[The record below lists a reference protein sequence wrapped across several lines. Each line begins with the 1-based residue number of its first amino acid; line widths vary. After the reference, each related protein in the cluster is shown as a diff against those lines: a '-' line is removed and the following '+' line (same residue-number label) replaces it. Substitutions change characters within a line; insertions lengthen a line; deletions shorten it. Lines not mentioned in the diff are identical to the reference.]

1 MSVDITIHV
10 QPKSS
15 QAKIVLEDSKI
26 RVWVNAP
33 PVDGAANEAIIKLFS
48 KVLNVA
54 KSRIEIIRGH
64 SSREKTLRIEGFT
77 ENEIYERLN
86 DVSIVRNSCNE

>member
-1 MSVDITIHV
+1 MAVDINIHV

-15 QAKIVLEDSKI
+15 QAKIILENGII

-33 PVDGAANEAIIKLFS
+33 PVDGEANDAVVKLFS
-48 KVLNVA
+48 KALKLA
-54 KSRIEIIRGH
+54 KGKIEIIRGN

-77 ENEIYERLN
+77 EKEIYERIN
-86 DVSIVRNSCNE
+86 SVS

>member
-33 PVDGAANEAIIKLFS
+33 PVDGEANEAVIKLFS
-48 KVLNVA
+48 KILKVA
-54 KSRIEIIRGH
+54 KSKISIIRGQ

-77 ENEIYERLN
+77 EKEITERLN
-86 DVSIVRNSCNE
+86 NVSN

>member
-1 MSVDITIHV
+1 MAVDIQIYV

-33 PVDGAANEAIIKLFS
+33 PVDGAANDAIIKLFS
-48 KVLNVA
+48 KILRVA
-54 KSRIEIIRGH
+54 KSKIEIIRGH
-64 SSREKTLRIEGFT
+64 SSREKTLRFEGLT
-77 ENEIYERLN
+77 EKEIVERIKN
-86 DVSIVRNSCNE
+86 VS

>member
-15 QAKIVLEDSKI
+15 QAKIVLEGSRI

-33 PVDGAANEAIIKLFS
+33 PVDGEANDAVIKLFS
-48 KVLNVA
+48 KVLKVA
-54 KSRIEIIRGH
+54 KSKISIIRGQ

-77 ENEIYERLN
+77 EKEITERLN
-86 DVSIVRNSCNE
+86 NVSN

>member
-1 MSVDITIHV
+1 MKQKVDINIHV

-15 QAKIVLEDSKI
+15 QAKIVLEDNRI

-33 PVDGAANEAIIKLFS
+33 PIDGAANDAIIKLFS
-48 KVLNVA
+48 KTIKVA
-54 KSRIEIIRGH
+54 KGKIEIIKGQ

-77 ENEIYERLN
+77 EKEIYERLN
-86 DVSIVRNSCNE
+86 NVS

>member
-1 MSVDITIHV
+1 MAADIQIHV

-15 QAKIVLEDSKI
+15 QVKIVLENNKI

-33 PVDGAANEAIIKLFS
+33 PVDGAANDAIIKLFS
-48 KVLNVA
+48 KVLKIA
-54 KSRIEIIRGH
+54 KSKIEIIKGH

-77 ENEIYERLN
+77 EKEITERLN
-86 DVSIVRNSCNE
+86 NVSFRENSGNE